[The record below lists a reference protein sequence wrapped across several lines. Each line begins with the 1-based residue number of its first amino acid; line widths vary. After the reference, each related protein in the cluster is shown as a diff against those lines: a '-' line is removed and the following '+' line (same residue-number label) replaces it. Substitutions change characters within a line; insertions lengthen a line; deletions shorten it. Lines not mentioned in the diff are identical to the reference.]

1 MSLQT
6 VKQEFAQPLT
16 ADPFP
21 PQQVNGALS
30 DKKQKPSKKAVG
42 SNLKTIRAP
51 GSRSDRVAQ
60 ACDRCRAKKTKCDG
74 GDPCST
80 CSAVGLK
87 CIVSDKLSRKAFP
100 KGYTETLE
108 ERVRHLEAEIKR
120 LVGILDMRDEQ
131 LELLGGPNNHASLN
145 DSKSNV
151 EQREDHKITT
161 SNLNLLDQENKMH
174 LHSHDAN
181 GCSCGCD
188 HSHAVHE
195 RPVSVAG
202 SLYEAPPLS
211 IASSVKISDDEDFD
225 TNSLLSFED
234 TPSTPVQSG
243 RRHYASNSSN
253 RDSTPAPGAFAAA
266 TAIAQM
272 QRKRIYEQQQ
282 HHQQQ
287 QEQQQQSETN
297 KQRMLTSLVATS
309 LPRSTEETLCVPT
322 LLARICQAYGYDSKP
337 SILTANTLA
346 TLKDHS
352 THKSP
357 FGQGIHDRV
366 FNLLMSR
373 DDVMK
378 LNKDEAVIF
387 LRDIVQFPVSRL
399 DIDQLLTVYFQQW
412 GNAMPILDKSTFLK
426 SYVEVMQIMETGSV
440 SVEDDGLVSES
451 IEKVGALMVLL
462 LSLGL
467 LASKNVYLKSDN
479 AQNYVSLMKHYDM
492 LIHEF
497 IKPNCLITKHCSIQS
512 LQVLSLALQYCLAI
526 GDISTCYDLR
536 GRVISMAQQLRLHRC
551 PAAILGLDVNEKSDL
566 NSRNFMQGERRILFW
581 CIYCL
586 DTYCSLNLG
595 VPRLMKDYEIEC
607 AMPFSGKGN
616 ESDSENG
623 EDDDNVNI
631 LIVNNTELTI
641 VGKVSKMAL
650 SVMLFCKVLASI
662 LDSIYSRFDNGEDA
676 NRKALH
682 KDRMLDCWRRELPA
696 DLKFDV
702 DVSGLSLSTT
712 DTKYYQGSVWENC
725 NTQQSTLIY
734 LYYHARILI
743 YLPIVSKF
751 GNHHNVGLSQKD
763 QLNKG
768 ESDTTT
774 IVSAMSLIHQSSS
787 QILQVI
793 KASATSSSSSVL
805 PIPLNIAR
813 EQSLL
818 TMLVAKGTLD
828 YIKGGPLYNN
838 SKQLLLDSVAGI
850 ANDAKYE
857 TPDCLNKNS
866 VKLLEL
872 SIMSILGINLN
883 KFSDNLKK
891 KTSAAPIQKTA
902 VEREPKLA
910 AAKPY
915 AQFVSNMKQQQ
926 NADFAHGEPKFRTS
940 VDTNNN
946 FSAQGTQ
953 DVDLYGNLDDLESL
967 LKFDPFSINVHDSMH
982 VNEFVTDGSLGFG
995 PYLEL
1000 SNTGNLDLDN
1010 NHLFNNFPNYHHP
1023 SQ

>member
-1 MSLQT
+1 MST
-6 VKQEFAQPLT
+6 PFVNQEYHQ
-16 ADPFP
+16 
-21 PQQVNGALS
+21 PQQVLELPSISPNGGDLA
-30 DKKQKPSKKAVG
+30 DKKQKPSKKG
-42 SNLKTIRAP
+42 ERTNLKTIRAP

-108 ERVRHLEAEIKR
+108 ERVRHLEAEIKK

-131 LELLGGPNNHASLN
+131 LELLGGAKNNSGLN
-145 DSKSNV
+145 ESKSGTGLNH
-151 EQREDHKITT
+151 DHKITT
-161 SNLNLLDQENKMH
+161 SNLNLLEQENGMH
-174 LHSHDAN
+174 LHLHDAN

-188 HSHAVHE
+188 HAHAVHE

-202 SLYEAPPLS
+202 SLYEAPPIS
-211 IASSVKISDDEDFD
+211 VASSVKLSDDEDFD
-225 TNSLLSFED
+225 TNSLLSLDEVP
-234 TPSTPVQSG
+234 TTPVSRG
-243 RRHYASNSSN
+243 RLHFASNSTN
-253 RDSTPAPGAFAAA
+253 RDATPAPGAFAAA

-272 QRKRIYEQQQ
+272 HKKKLYEQQI
-282 HHQQQ
+282 
-287 QEQQQQSETN
+287 QSETS

-337 SILTANTLA
+337 AILTANTLA
-346 TLKDHS
+346 TLKDN
-352 THKSP
+352 TAHKSP
-357 FGQGIHDRV
+357 FGQEIHDRL
-366 FNLLMSR
+366 FSLLMSR

-378 LNKDEAVIF
+378 LNHEEAITF
-387 LRDIVQFPVSRL
+387 LRDIVHFPVSRL
-399 DIDQLLTVYFQQW
+399 DIDQLMTVYFQRW
-412 GNAMPILDKSTFLK
+412 GNVMPILNKSTFLK
-426 SYVEVMQIMETGSV
+426 TYVKVMQIVEAGSF
-440 SVEDDGLVSES
+440 SVEEDGEFSEL
-451 IEKVGALMVLL
+451 IEKAGALMVLL
-462 LSLGL
+462 LGMGL
-467 LASKNVYLKSDN
+467 LSSKNVYLKQDT
-479 AQNYVSLMKHYDM
+479 AQSYIFLMKHYDM

-497 IKPNCLITKHCSIQS
+497 VKPNCLITKHCSIQS
-512 LQVLSLALQYCLAI
+512 LQILSLALQYCLAI

-551 PAAILGLDVNEKSDL
+551 PAAILGLDVNGKNSL
-566 NSRNFMQGERRILFW
+566 NSQNFMQGERRILFW

-616 ESDSENG
+616 EGDLENSE
-623 EDDDNVNI
+623 EEEDNVNI

-676 NRKALH
+676 YRKALQ
-682 KDRMLDCWRRELPA
+682 KDRLLDCWRRELPA

-702 DVSGLSLSTT
+702 DVSGLSLSNIE
-712 DTKYYQGSVWENC
+712 TKYYQGSVWENC
-725 NTQQSTLIY
+725 NTQQLTLIY
-734 LYYHARILI
+734 LYYHAKILI
-743 YLPIVSKF
+743 YLPIISKY

-768 ESDTTT
+768 EGDTTT
-774 IVSAMSLIHQSSS
+774 VVSTMSLIQQSSS
-787 QILQVI
+787 QILQVM
-793 KASATSSSSSVL
+793 KSSATSYSSSVL
-805 PIPLNIAR
+805 PIPINMAR
-813 EQSLL
+813 EQALL

-838 SKQLLLDSVAGI
+838 LRQLLLDSVARI
-850 ANDAKYE
+850 ANDAKYD

-872 SIMSILGINLN
+872 SIMSILGISLN
-883 KFSDNLKK
+883 KFTDNLKK
-891 KTSAAPIQKTA
+891 KTFSIPIQKTA
-902 VEREPKLA
+902 VEREPKFA
-910 AAKPY
+910 TGKPCTPI
-915 AQFVSNMKQQQ
+915 VSSLKQQQ
-926 NADFAHGEPKFRTS
+926 QQQQNVEFAYGDLKSKLGAEGT
-940 VDTNNN
+940 TN
-946 FSAQGTQ
+946 SLASQ
-953 DVDLYGNLDDLESL
+953 DADLYGNLDDLESL
-967 LKFDPFSINVHDSMH
+967 LKFDPFSINVHDAMH
-982 VNEFVTDGSLGFG
+982 INEFVTDGSLGFG
-995 PYLEL
+995 PFLEL
-1000 SNTGNLDLDN
+1000 SNTGNVDQDS
-1010 NHLFNNFPNYHHP
+1010 HRMFDNYHNYP
-1023 SQ
+1023 PQ

>member
-1 MSLQT
+1 MSIQT
-6 VKQEFAQPLT
+6 VKQE
-16 ADPFP
+16 
-21 PQQVNGALS
+21 PQHSHTIGPYS
-30 DKKQKPSKKAVG
+30 DHLVQDDQLPEKKQKSSKKGART
-42 SNLKTIRAP
+42 NLKTIRAP
-51 GSRSDRVAQ
+51 GSRSNRVAQ

-108 ERVRHLEAEIKR
+108 ERVRHLEAEVKK

-131 LELLGGPNNHASLN
+131 LELLGGTKSNTILTEHNTGT
-145 DSKSNV
+145 DSKH
-151 EQREDHKITT
+151 DHEITT
-161 SNLNLLDQENKMH
+161 SNLTLLDAQNQMH
-174 LHSHDAN
+174 LHMHDAN

-202 SLYEAPPLS
+202 SLYEAPPIS
-211 IASSVKISDDEDFD
+211 VASSAKLSDDKEDFD
-225 TNSLLSFED
+225 TNSLLSLD
-234 TPSTPVQSG
+234 DVPNAPVP
-243 RRHYASNSSN
+243 RERHHFASNSTN

-272 QRKRIYEQQQ
+272 HRKRLYEQQQ
-282 HHQQQ
+282 
-287 QEQQQQSETN
+287 EQHSETS

-309 LPRSTEETLCVPT
+309 LPRSTEETLCVPA

-337 SILTANTLA
+337 AILAANALA
-346 TLKDHS
+346 TLKDRT
-352 THKSP
+352 THRTP
-357 FGQGIHDRV
+357 FGQEIPDRLSA
-366 FNLLMSR
+366 LLMDREDVIKLGS
-373 DDVMK
+373 DDV
-378 LNKDEAVIF
+378 VVF
-387 LRDIVQFPVSRL
+387 LRDVVHFPSSRL
-399 DIDQLLTVYFQQW
+399 DIDQLMTVYFQQW
-412 GNAMPILDKSTFLK
+412 GNVMPILDKAAFLK
-426 SYVEVMQIMETGSV
+426 SYMRVMQIMEMGSAP
-440 SVEDDGLVSES
+440 EDDGLFPES
-451 IEKVGALMVLL
+451 IEKVAALMVLL
-462 LSLGL
+462 LSMGL
-467 LASKNVYLKSDN
+467 LSSKNVYLKSEN
-479 AQNYVSLMKHYDM
+479 AQNYIFLMKHYDM

-551 PAAILGLDVNEKSDL
+551 PAAILGLDVNGKDNL
-566 NSRNFMQGERRILFW
+566 NSQNFMQGERRILFW

-616 ESDSENG
+616 EEGDSDNSE
-623 EDDDNVNI
+623 EDDNVNI

-676 NRKALH
+676 YRKALH

-696 DLKFDV
+696 ELKFDV

-712 DTKYYQGSVWENC
+712 DTKYYQGSIWENC
-725 NTQQSTLIY
+725 NTQQLTLIY
-734 LYYHARILI
+734 LYYHAKILI
-743 YLPIVSKF
+743 YLPIISKY
-751 GNHHNVGLSQKD
+751 GKHHNVGLSQKE
-763 QLNKG
+763 QMSKG

-774 IVSAMSLIHQSSS
+774 IVSTMSLVQQSSS
-787 QILQVI
+787 QILQIVRS
-793 KASATSSSSSVL
+793 SATSSNSSVL
-805 PIPLNIAR
+805 PIPVNIAR

-818 TMLVAKGTLD
+818 TLLVAKGTLD
-828 YIKGGPLYNN
+828 YIKGGPLFNN
-838 SKQLLLDSVAGI
+838 SKQLLLDSVSAI
-850 ANDAKYE
+850 AKDAKYE
-857 TPDCLNKNS
+857 TPDSLNRNS
-866 VKLLEL
+866 VKLVEL
-872 SIMSILGINLN
+872 SVMSILGINLN

-891 KTSAAPIQKTA
+891 KTSTIPIQKTA
-902 VEREPKLA
+902 VEREPKFA
-910 AAKPY
+910 NSKPCNS
-915 AQFVSNMKQQQ
+915 FISNMKQQQ
-926 NADFAHGEPKFRTS
+926 NTELAYQKVNPNVEIS
-940 VDTNNN
+940 TNLQANPEID
-946 FSAQGTQ
+946 A
-953 DVDLYGNLDDLESL
+953 YGNLDDLESL
-967 LKFDPFSINVHDSMH
+967 LKFDPFSINVHDPMH
-982 VNEFVTDGSLGFG
+982 MNEFVTDGSLGFG

-1000 SNTGNLDLDN
+1000 PNTGNISFDN
-1010 NHLFNNFPNYHHP
+1010 AQIFNNFNGNNY
-1023 SQ
+1023 SS

>member
-1 MSLQT
+1 MSIQT
-6 VKQEFAQPLT
+6 IKREYPL
-16 ADPFP
+16 
-21 PQQVNGALS
+21 PQAVEPYTPEPENGEQT
-30 DKKQKPSKKAVG
+30 DKKQKPSKKGGART
-42 SNLKTIRAP
+42 NLKTIRAP

-108 ERVRHLEAEIKR
+108 ERVRHLEAEIKK

-131 LELLGGPNNHASLN
+131 LELLGGAKSNTSLN
-145 DSKSNV
+145 ESKSGTDSS
-151 EQREDHKITT
+151 QDHKITT
-161 SNLNLLDQENKMH
+161 SNLNLLDQENQMH
-174 LHSHDAN
+174 FHLHDAN

-202 SLYEAPPLS
+202 SLYEAPQIS
-211 IASSVKISDDEDFD
+211 VASSVKLSDDEDFD
-225 TNSLLSFED
+225 TNSLLSLDEV
-234 TPSTPVQSG
+234 PCTPVPRG
-243 RRHYASNSSN
+243 RLHFASNSTN

-272 QRKRIYEQQQ
+272 HRKRLHEQQQ
-282 HHQQQ
+282 QQQ
-287 QEQQQQSETN
+287 QEQQSETS

-337 SILTANTLA
+337 AILTANALA
-346 TLKDHS
+346 TLKENT

-357 FGQGIHDRV
+357 FGQGIHDRL
-366 FNLLMSR
+366 FSLLMSR

-378 LNKDEAVIF
+378 LNQDEAATF
-387 LRDIVQFPVSRL
+387 LRNIVHFPVSRL
-399 DIDQLLTVYFQQW
+399 DIDQLMTVYFQQW
-412 GNAMPILDKSTFLK
+412 GNVMPILDKAMFLK
-426 SYVEVMQIMETGSV
+426 NYVKVMQIVETGSV
-440 SVEDDGLVSES
+440 SPEDDGPFPEL
-451 IEKVGALMVLL
+451 IEKFGALMVLL
-462 LSLGL
+462 LSMGL
-467 LASKNVYLKSDN
+467 LSSKNVYLKLDN
-479 AQNYVSLMKHYDM
+479 GQNYVILMKHYDM

-551 PAAILGLDVNEKSDL
+551 PAAILGLDVNGKSNL
-566 NSRNFMQGERRILFW
+566 SSQNFMQGERRILFW

-616 ESDSENG
+616 EGDLENS

-676 NRKALH
+676 YRKALH
-682 KDRMLDCWRRELPA
+682 KDRMLDCWRRELPV

-712 DTKYYQGSVWENC
+712 ETKYYQGSIWENC
-725 NTQQSTLIY
+725 STQQLTLIY
-734 LYYHARILI
+734 LYYHAKILI
-743 YLPIVSKF
+743 YLPIISKY

-763 QLNKG
+763 QLTKG

-774 IVSAMSLIHQSSS
+774 IVSTMSLVQQSSS

-793 KASATSSSSSVL
+793 RSSSTSSNSSVL
-805 PIPLNIAR
+805 PIPINIAR

-838 SKQLLLDSVAGI
+838 LKQLLLDSVAGI

-857 TPDCLNKNS
+857 TPDCLNRNS
-866 VKLLEL
+866 VRLLEL

-883 KFSDNLKK
+883 KFTDNLKK
-891 KTSAAPIQKTA
+891 KTSSIPIQKTA
-902 VEREPKLA
+902 VEREPKFA
-910 AAKPY
+910 AGKPY
-915 AQFVSNMKQQQ
+915 TPFVSTLKQQQ
-926 NADFAHGEPKFRTS
+926 NAEFAYEDPRYKAGAETTINS
-940 VDTNNN
+940 QANQET
-946 FSAQGTQ
+946 
-953 DVDLYGNLDDLESL
+953 DLYGNLDDLESL
-967 LKFDPFSINVHDSMH
+967 LKFDPFSINVHDPMH
-982 VNEFVTDGSLGFG
+982 INEFVTDGSLGFG

-1000 SNTGNLDLDN
+1000 SNAGNVEFDN
-1010 NHLFNNFPNYHHP
+1010 NQLFNNFHNYR